1 MSEEMPPIRVRV
13 VDFEPLVSEALT
25 TALGT
30 VPGLEASTEGGDV
43 LVVSSRHGAERLVET
58 VRAASPAE
66 GDRWVVVV
74 GAEDDDEEL
83 LLEALAAGV
92 TGYVTR
98 SATVADL
105 VEALRAVHR
114 GETSV
119 PARMLGGLLAGV
131 ARRRRDHERVDRLL
145 DLLTPRELEVL
156 QLLATG
162 ATNQQIADALNIS
175 AQTAKTH
182 VQKVMKKLGV
192 HSRLQAVVL
201 ATDGG
206 LLEREGQR

>member
-1 MSEEMPPIRVRV
+1 
-13 VDFEPLVSEALT
+13 
-25 TALGT
+25 
-30 VPGLEASTEGGDV
+30 
-43 LVVSSRHGAERLVET
+43 
-58 VRAASPAE
+58 
-66 GDRWVVVV
+66 VVVV